1 MKHRNRLAALMLALS
16 LGTLAF
22 TACQSANTNVET
34 SPSATEGSADTS
46 AVTDAGTEAETNSD
60 TVADTEAET
69 EADTAA
75 DTEAETEDETTAD
88 TEAETETEPADDIPE
103 VMKDPEKAAK
113 ITELLNIKHELRV
126 DENGKFKVLVLSD
139 VQFNTANISKETLDN
154 IKTVV
159 SRENPDLVIFNGDN
173 SSGLQREKDVKNYL
187 RKMTQYLEENQIPW
201 AHVFGNHDAE
211 LWRPALDKES
221 QQAVYESF
229 DYCVSKAGDEDL
241 FGVGNFVLPV
251 LEHDSDKIAFNI
263 WCFDSGTIFIAS
275 L

>member
-1 MKHRNRLAALMLALS
+1 MKHRNRFAALMLALS
-16 LGTLAF
+16 VITAAF
-22 TACQSANTNVET
+22 TACQSADTEPPPSTTDSAEVTTTEDTTASDMSTESPEET
-34 SPSATEGSADTS
+34 EKETEE
-46 AVTDAGTEAETNSD
+46 VTEVVTEEAE
-60 TVADTEAET
+60 
-69 EADTAA
+69 
-75 DTEAETEDETTAD
+75 
-88 TEAETETEPADDIPE
+88 DIPE

-139 VQFNTANISKETLDN
+139 VQFNSAASLSAETLNN

-159 SRENPDLVIFNGDN
+159 SREDPDLVIFNGDN
-173 SSGLQREKDVKNYL
+173 SFGLQREKDVKNYI

-241 FGVGNFVLPV
+241 YGVGNFVLPV

-263 WCFDSGTIFIAS
+263 WCFDSGTGGIYTDANAATS
-275 L
+275 T